1 VTQGDPIDDLQLL
14 YSPAITATPA
24 DRIRQAWGNPGFRDE
39 AIGLIVRSIEKTGSL
54 VLADPLPTILGNALL
69 QEERVNLYRRISLAV
84 MRPEFEWRT
93 SLAFALSVPP
103 GCLPELSATD
113 RAGQFALP
121 LFTTISEADLPT
133 LQSILNEME
142 RIGVAIHS
150 VTMLGYRPDVEVT
163 EDTPALSP
171 QSDLCCL
178 WTPIMFAES
187 GGVPDVIECL
197 RLAATR
203 NP

>member
-1 VTQGDPIDDLQLL
+1 MTPGDPIDDLQLL
-14 YSPAITATPA
+14 YSPAITAAPA
-24 DRIRQAWGNPGFRDE
+24 DRIRTAWGHPGFRDE

-69 QEERVNLYRRISLAV
+69 QEERVNLYRRISEAV
-84 MRPEFEWRT
+84 LRPEFEWRT
-93 SLAFALSVPP
+93 PLASALSVPP
-103 GCLPELSATD
+103 SCLPELSATD
-113 RAGQFALP
+113 RAGQFTTP
-121 LFTTISEADLPT
+121 LFTAIAEADLPT

-142 RIGVAIHS
+142 RVGVAIHS

-163 EDTPALSP
+163 DDTPAVSP

-187 GGVPDVIECL
+187 FEVPAVIECI
-197 RLAATR
+197 RLAAIR